1 MGFSKDFLWGA
12 ASAAHQVEG
21 GYLDDGKSMD
31 WNVTPDVLTG
41 AAVSITSGTA
51 CRF

>member
-21 GYLDDGKSMD
+21 GYLDDGKSMGMD
-31 WNVTPDVLTG
+31 WNVTQDVLYWC
-41 AAVSITSGTA
+41 